1 MDGFLNINKPSGWTS
16 HDVVA
21 RLRTLLKIKKI
32 GHTGTLDPG
41 ATGVLPV
48 CVGKATKLA
57 RYLSDAD
64 KAYRA
69 VLRLGETTDTQDADG
84 RTLEVK
90 GVEGVDDARILG
102 VMESFQGEIEQVPPM
117 YSAVKVGGRPLYKAA
132 RAGLEVE
139 RKPRKARIIEIRMI
153 KREGP
158 DISFLV
164 ACSKGTYIRT
174 LCSDIGSQLGVGG
187 HLKELVRVRSGPFLI
202 EEALSLEAVEA
213 GVRAGTAASLFIP
226 ISEIFKEFPGVR
238 VNPEGA
244 RQVLNGAPIR
254 PMGVEE
260 WPKEFRTGQHV
271 LVYNASGS
279 LIALAEAVVSRK
291 KAALEGR
298 EQVFKVEKVLV

>member
-1 MDGFLNINKPSGWTS
+1 MDGFLNINKPPGWTS

-21 RLRTLLKIKKI
+21 RLRTLLKVKKI

-41 ATGVLPV
+41 ATGVLPI
-48 CVGKATKLA
+48 CVGKTTKLA
-57 RYLSDAD
+57 QYLSNAD
-64 KAYRA
+64 KEYRG

-84 RTLEVK
+84 RILEVK
-90 GVEGVDDARILG
+90 PAEGVEDDRILE
-102 VMESFQGEIEQVPPM
+102 VMSSFQGEIEQIPPM

-139 RKPRKARIIEIRMI
+139 RKPRKARINEIRMI

-158 DISFLV
+158 EIRFHV

-174 LCSDIGSQLGVGG
+174 LCQDIGDQLGVGG
-187 HLKELVRVRSGPFLI
+187 HLKELVRVRSGPFSLD
-202 EEALSLEAVEA
+202 EALTLESIGEA
-213 GVRAGTAASLFIP
+213 ARAGTLEALFM
-226 ISEIFKEFPGVR
+226 SAGEVFKEFPWLR

-244 RQVLNGAPIR
+244 RKVLNGAPIL
-254 PMGVEE
+254 PKGVEE

-271 LVYNASGS
+271 LVYNVSGS
-279 LIALAEAVVSRK
+279 LIALAEAVVSRQ
-291 KAALEGR
+291 KASLEGR